1 MPRTGDGAGRRLEST
16 GMIKRMNRRQLFASV
31 AAGSLSLQA
40 KKMKNI
46 GCQLYTLRSVIDDQ
60 PKAILDQLQ
69 GAGYTEVEA
78 VRGNLAK
85 IWDSIK
91 QTKLKPI
98 SLHIDTQYFTV
109 QPEKLGPAL
118 DDARAKGFKYVVCP
132 YIAPADRGGVEVI
145 KKLAETLNIA
155 GAKSKAA
162 GMQLCYHNHAFEF
175 EPVAGGKGNLLDV
188 LMESTDP
195 ALVGLE
201 FDIMWAAVGGVDP
214 IEVFN
219 KYKGRVPLMHVKD
232 LGPNITVRFNEKVP
246 KEAFKEAG
254 AGILEL
260 PKILKAAN
268 GAGTKHF
275 FVEQDQTPGDP
286 MASLKQSI
294 AYLKKLDL

>member
-1 MPRTGDGAGRRLEST
+1 
-16 GMIKRMNRRQLFASV
+16 MNRRQLLASL

-40 KKMKNI
+40 KKLKKI
-46 GCQLYTLRSVIDDQ
+46 GCQLYTLRSVIDAQ
-60 PKAILDQLQ
+60 PKVIFDQLED
-69 GAGYTEVEA
+69 AGYDEVEA
-78 VRGNLAK
+78 VRGNLPK
-85 IWDSIK
+85 IWDALKAS
-91 QTKLKPI
+91 KLKPV
-98 SLHIDTQYFTV
+98 SLHIDTRLFTV
-109 QPEKLGPAL
+109 EQDKLGAAL
-118 DDARAKGFKYVVCP
+118 DDAKAKGFKYVVCP

-145 KKLAETLNIA
+145 KKLADTLNKA
-155 GAKSKAA
+155 GAQCKTA
-162 GMQLCYHNHAFEF
+162 GTQLCYHNHAFEF
-175 EPVAGGKGNLLDV
+175 EPVPGGKGNLLDV

-214 IEVFN
+214 IEVLK

-232 LGPNITVRFNEKVP
+232 LGPNITVRYNEKVP

-254 AGILEL
+254 AGVLEL

-268 GAGTKHF
+268 EMGTKHF

-294 AYLKKLDL
+294 AYLKKLEI

>member
-1 MPRTGDGAGRRLEST
+1 
-16 GMIKRMNRRQLFASV
+16 MNRRQLLASL

-46 GCQLYTLRSVIDDQ
+46 GCQLYTLRSVIDAQ
-60 PKAILDQLQ
+60 PKTIFDQLR
-69 GAGYTEVEA
+69 GAGYDEVEA
-78 VRGNLAK
+78 VRGNLPK
-85 IWDSIK
+85 IWDALKAS
-91 QTKLKPI
+91 KLKPV
-98 SLHIDTQYFTV
+98 SLHIDTRLFTV
-109 QPEKLGPAL
+109 EQDKLSAAL
-118 DDARAKGFKYVVCP
+118 DDAKAKGFKYVVCP

-145 KKLAETLNIA
+145 KKLADTLNKA
-155 GAKSKAA
+155 GAKCKAA
-162 GMQLCYHNHAFEF
+162 GTQLCYHNHAFEF
-175 EPVAGGKGNLLDV
+175 EPVAGGKGTLLDV

-214 IEVFN
+214 IMVLN

-268 GAGTKHF
+268 EAGTKHF

-286 MASLKQSI
+286 MVSLKQSI

>member
-1 MPRTGDGAGRRLEST
+1 
-16 GMIKRMNRRQLFASV
+16 MNRRQLLASL

-46 GCQLYTLRSVIDDQ
+46 GCQLYTLRSVIDAQ
-60 PKAILDQLQ
+60 PKTIFDQLR
-69 GAGYTEVEA
+69 GAGYDEVEA
-78 VRGNLAK
+78 VRGNLPK
-85 IWDSIK
+85 IWDALKAS
-91 QTKLKPI
+91 KLKPV
-98 SLHIDTQYFTV
+98 SLHIDTRLFTV
-109 QPEKLGPAL
+109 EQDKLSAAL
-118 DDARAKGFKYVVCP
+118 DDAKAKGFKYVVCP

-145 KKLAETLNIA
+145 KKLADTLNKA
-155 GAKSKAA
+155 GAKCKAA
-162 GMQLCYHNHAFEF
+162 GTQLCYHNHAFEF
-175 EPVAGGKGNLLDV
+175 EPVAGGKGTLLDV

-214 IEVFN
+214 IMVLN

-268 GAGTKHF
+268 EAGTKHF

-286 MASLKQSI
+286 MVSLKQSI
-294 AYLKKLDL
+294 AYLKKLDF